1 MREIEARALTID
13 CAFAGERAAL
23 AALHRELVGRH
34 TGIVSFYERQ
44 LTVEDVF
51 LAASSR
57 EVA

>member
-1 MREIEARALTID
+1 MRRNAIRMVLE
-13 CAFAGERAAL
+13 GERAAL
-23 AALHRELVGRH
+23 AALHRELVGKH